1 MLPVVVIAAG
11 IAVWPFALGGSAELL
26 HQDGAARAELAQLHR
41 DRQRTAPALAGGFI
55 SFAAPRPSAKRRIT
69 ALRRRARVRERQ
81 HGQRQLTSIR
91 IPAEAPP
98 DETLLTKLAND
109 ELVQLDDWALEQGL
123 TTPDGRANRA
133 AAVRALIHQ
142 YIMDE
147 PGAEESRDDDDS
159 LLHHA
164 DWPDEVDSLED
175 SSGGVCIHL
184 LCHNDYGVTEH
195 VDGTFDTRA
204 WRVGERWLRQGTR
217 VAMHAFMTEPSYRQG
232 WLVSYR
238 RDTKRLTR
246 FVLTVQAG
254 GESVEWPDPPYG
266 QNPVR
271 IRRS

>member
-1 MLPVVVIAAG
+1 MEEKRKAQQLT
-11 IAVWPFALGGSAELL
+11 
-26 HQDGAARAELAQLHR
+26 QAELAHVVSERAGRSLSQSEVSQIENGRRESHWAVREISRVLGLG
-41 DRQRTAPALAGGFI
+41 APSDYHEAVVLKGHALA
-55 SFAAPRPSAKRRIT
+55 
-69 ALRRRARVRERQ
+69 
-81 HGQRQLTSIR
+81 
-91 IPAEAPP
+91 AEAPP

-147 PGAEESRDDDDS
+147 PGAEENRDDDDS

-175 SSGGVCIHL
+175 SSGGLCIHL

-238 RDTKRLTR
+238 RDTKRPAR